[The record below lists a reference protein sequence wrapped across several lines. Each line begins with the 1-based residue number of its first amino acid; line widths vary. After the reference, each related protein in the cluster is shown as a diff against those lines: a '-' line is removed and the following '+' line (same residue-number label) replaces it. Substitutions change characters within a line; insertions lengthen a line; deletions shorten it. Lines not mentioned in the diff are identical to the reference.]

1 MKQTQMLE
9 QHDISINEPLY
20 EGDRGDLTFE
30 QRQLL
35 VLLLKGPYLLRS
47 ERPNVWNV
55 LLMSKE
61 VVDTVLSNLFLELVV
76 DDDIGVAFC
85 RQANTGEL
93 EAPQLLR
100 QLSLSYLDSVLLL
113 EPRQRLLS
121 AEVKGEKALIA
132 LETVEELLKSFDPTS
147 KSNER
152 LFKSHV
158 QAILKRLQTRK
169 ILKKVGDNT
178 HLYEICTV
186 LKLLFNVEEIV
197 QLTQA
202 YKQKAKRDFENQF
215 DAEDLSTQ
223 EEEL

>member
-1 MKQTQMLE
+1 MKKTQMLE
-9 QHDISINEPLY
+9 QQDISIKEPLY
-20 EGDRGDLTFE
+20 EGDCGDLTFE

-113 EPRQRLLS
+113 ELRQRLLS

-132 LETVEELLKSFDPTS
+132 LETVEELLKSFDPAS
-147 KSNER
+147 KNNER

-158 QAILKRLQTRK
+158 QAVLKRLQTRK
-169 ILKKVGDNT
+169 ILKKAGDNT

-215 DAEDLSTQ
+215 DTDDLSAQ